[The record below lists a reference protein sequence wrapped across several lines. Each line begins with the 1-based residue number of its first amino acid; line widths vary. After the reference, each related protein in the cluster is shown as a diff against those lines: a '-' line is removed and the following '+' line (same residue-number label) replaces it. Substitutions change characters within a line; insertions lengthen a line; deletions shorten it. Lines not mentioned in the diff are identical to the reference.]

1 MIPFS
6 VTVDISI
13 GDFACGTNEIL
24 EILWPRVVSL
34 IQRSKPKYEG
44 KRKEQDKS
52 PSVILYSRRNQ
63 DPKL

>member
-6 VTVDISI
+6 VAVDISI

-34 IQRSKPKYEG
+34 IQRSKPKCEG
-44 KRKEQDKS
+44 KRER
-52 PSVILYSRRNQ
+52 VR
-63 DPKL
+63 

>member
-24 EILWPRVVSL
+24 EILWPRAVSL
-34 IQRSKPKYEG
+34 IQRSKPKCEG
-44 KRKEQDKS
+44 KREKSKIES
-52 PSVILYSRRNQ
+52 PSVIRYSRRNQ
-63 DPKL
+63 DPM